1 MRVAIIL
8 IILFILKTDEMLERD
23 YKFYLSFENSIC
35 PDYVTEKFYN
45 PLLFSTV
52 PVVYGGADYEAVGA
66 PPNSY
71 IDVRNFKSGIFFILY
86 SYYKEANRFKKT
98 FYPRDAISS
107 TISGISELL
116 GQERNC
122 VSTVL

>member
-1 MRVAIIL
+1 
-8 IILFILKTDEMLERD
+8 MLERD

-45 PLLFSTV
+45 ALLFSTV

-71 IDVRNFKSGIFFILY
+71 IDVRNFNSGMFISFICIL
-86 SYYKEANRFKKT
+86 KTKKIID
-98 FYPRDAISS
+98 FLIYPRTAISS
-107 TISGISELL
+107 TISGISALL
-116 GQERNC
+116 GQERSC